1 MLACEAQ
8 PVLACAV
15 HRVPRIMELPIEAP
29 QGECGACGKR
39 VRREAVVHAAG
50 AAPLCPLCFT
60 KADVLA
66 ARRRAG
72 FEGSAVAVVGAIAA
86 AIPLLARAAP
96 PSLVGGASRHDWI
109 ALACGLAAVLCG
121 GSTIAAARACARG
134 GWLVVGALGVA
145 LGAYHLARWA
155 GLVG

>member
-1 MLACEAQ
+1 M
-8 PVLACAV
+8 LACAV
-15 HRVPRIMELPIEAP
+15 HRVPRTMEVPIEAP

-39 VRREAVVHAAG
+39 VRREAAVHAHAAG
-50 AAPLCPLCFT
+50 AALLCPLCFT

-72 FEGSAVAVVGAIAA
+72 FEGSAVALVGAIAA
-86 AIPLLARAAP
+86 AIPLLARAAS
-96 PSLVGGASRHDWI
+96 PSLVGGASCHDWI
-109 ALACGLAAVLCG
+109 ALACGIAAVLCG

-134 GWLVVGALGVA
+134 GWLVVGALDVA

-155 GLVG
+155 GLAG